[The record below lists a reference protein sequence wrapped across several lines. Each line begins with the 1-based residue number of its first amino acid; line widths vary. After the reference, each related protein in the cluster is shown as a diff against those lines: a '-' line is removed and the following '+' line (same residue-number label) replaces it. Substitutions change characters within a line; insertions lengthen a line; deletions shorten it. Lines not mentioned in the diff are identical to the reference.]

1 MDGETKEEMGTLCRV
16 NWIFA
21 VIVRGFG
28 VWVLKEDCC
37 KKKEPWDFPSG
48 PVVKTLDYTAGGLGS
63 IPCWGTNILDASW
76 CGQKINKKQIK
87 EEGRASFS
95 NSRWVVS
102 DSLPYHGLKAVRLLC
117 PWNFPGKNT
126 GVSCHFLLQ
135 GIFLTKGLNLGLF
148 CLLCWQAGSLPVN
161 HLGLLSVSTQSMY
174 VTFENVYFYQWRH
187 GHCIFFRS
195 FTWWTFNKWC
205 SLFKKVDHPEGGYG
219 EGGGRRVQDGVHR
232 YTCGGFISI
241 FGKTNTIL

>member
-1 MDGETKEEMGTLCRV
+1 MGKQESQPTKPTIKEPYWLSPYFYSVFICDKQKIKRTVKLVLTVCRDWYLANLYSLKVKVAELYLTLCHTMD
-16 NWIFA
+16 WM
-21 VIVRGFG
+21 
-28 VWVLKEDCC
+28 
-37 KKKEPWDFPSG
+37 
-48 PVVKTLDYTAGGLGS
+48 
-63 IPCWGTNILDASW
+63 
-76 CGQKINKKQIK
+76 
-87 EEGRASFS
+87 
-95 NSRWVVS
+95 
-102 DSLPYHGLKAVRLLC
+102 KAVRLLC

-135 GIFLTKGLNLGLF
+135 GIFLTKDLNLCLF

-205 SLFKKVDHPEGGYG
+205 SLFKKVEWGS
-219 EGGGRRVQDGVHR
+219 
-232 YTCGGFISI
+232 C
-241 FGKTNTIL
+241 L